1 MIDRVLNAP
10 INLYF
15 DTTPIGRIINR
26 FTKDMSLLETV
37 ILYVLGTTLSTLY
50 QLLAVMLMA
59 VMVIPWIGLFFP
71 IVAMILHSF
80 YKNAI
85 CAKKEVQ
92 RIESVTKS
100 PLLSFQ

>member
-71 IVAMILHSF
+71 IVAMILYSF

-85 CAKKEVQ
+85 CVKKEV
-92 RIESVTKS
+92 
-100 PLLSFQ
+100 